1 MRSSPWTI
9 RPATKADLPIIER
22 WLATTGELDS
32 LAVNWPTTLL
42 VFKEKGMLVVADKSD
57 NAVAY
62 FWGSLV
68 TGDSVL
74 EVRHDM
80 RSRGIGAYLVSF
92 LVAEARADGASELM
106 VECSPH
112 TSTSFW
118 QKMGFTISRIDHKLI
133 GRRSLTELADAI

>member
-1 MRSSPWTI
+1 MGSSNWTV
-9 RPATKADLPIIER
+9 RPATKADLTIIEQ

-32 LAVNWPTTLL
+32 LAVNWPTTLR
-42 VFKEKGMLVVADKSD
+42 VFKERGMLVVADESD

-80 RSRGIGAYLVSF
+80 RKRGIGAYLVTF
-92 LVAEARADGASELM
+92 LIRDAQANGASELM

-112 TSTSFW
+112 TSAKFW
-118 QKMGFTISRIDHKLI
+118 EKMGFNILRIDRKLI
-133 GRRSLTELADAI
+133 GKRSLKESADAL